1 MAYGKSRGK
10 FIIMGEK
17 QSVDTDAGRRV
28 SVTTETHGNSLPEQ
42 SPTASATSANTQNF
56 A

>member
-28 SVTTETHGNSLPEQ
+28 SVATETHGNSLLGFYFLNQ
-42 SPTASATSANTQNF
+42 IGSKRM
-56 A
+56 

>member
-10 FIIMGEK
+10 FITMGQK

-28 SVTTETHGNSLPEQ
+28 SVATETHGNSLLPLLLSQ
-42 SPTASATSANTQNF
+42 
-56 A
+56 